1 MMGQGLA
8 LSSIPPV
15 HAFQSQF
22 STSGATY
29 TSMARCQRGV
39 TVSPDCTLPW
49 KARACCLARS
59 RKLRGTSR
67 PPCGFLQSTPGLALI
82 FQDSKSTTL
91 RTSAAGA
98 HSAAGPKHM
107 TPSPHLSSPRSCSS
121 LLLAFLLPTTS
132 LLSPSPNPHPLFPSP
147 SRPLLPSWRLVNHH
161 LVGPRRARRAAPRLL
176 EHSEPWWKFPET
188 Y

>member
-1 MMGQGLA
+1 MPTGCDSFPRLHSPMEGTRVLLSA
-8 LSSIPPV
+8 FAKTARDLEAPVRLSSEHPRI
-15 HAFQSQF
+15 
-22 STSGATY
+22 
-29 TSMARCQRGV
+29 
-39 TVSPDCTLPW
+39 SPDISGLQVYHV
-49 KARACCLARS
+49 ADE
-59 RKLRGTSR
+59 RG
-67 PPCGFLQSTPGLALI
+67 
-82 FQDSKSTTL
+82 
-91 RTSAAGA
+91 
-98 HSAAGPKHM
+98 SAAGPKHM